1 MLETGVFT
9 MMLTGTS
16 HLFLLSPLGT
26 CTCTV
31 DDSADSVTVAAVS
44 VTVSFVVAFL
54 LGTATGAVV
63 LHCTVGRQS
72 GSNCRP
78 CPKSP
83 EDQNPPPGPTYETV
97 FPPTQT
103 QRENFELKENL
114 AYGPVQN

>member
-1 MLETGVFT
+1 MKFI
-9 MMLTGTS
+9 GT
-16 HLFLLSPLGT
+16 FLLSPVGT
-26 CTCTV
+26 CMTT
-31 DDSADSVTVAAVS
+31 DDDCGNCATVAAVS
-44 VTVSFVVAFL
+44 VSVSFVVAFL
-54 LGTATGAVV
+54 LGAATGAVV
-63 LHCTVGRQS
+63 LHCTVGRQG

>member
-1 MLETGVFT
+1 MFW
-9 MMLTGTS
+9 
-16 HLFLLSPLGT
+16 FILSPVGTYT
-26 CTCTV
+26 CT
-31 DDSADSVTVAAVS
+31 DDDCGDSVTVAAVVS

-83 EDQNPPPGPTYETV
+83 EDQNPPPGPTYKTV